1 MHQRFIIKV
10 FVNTVSTVCILRVFN
25 TCTYSQDYKPSNT
38 NKNTMLMLYE
48 CI

>member
-10 FVNTVSTVCILRVFN
+10 FVNTVSTVFN